1 MRRPSYLI
9 ATSAIAAAVALAAG
23 TALAMAEEAQDGCAS
38 DNPEVRIAAC
48 SAVIEAPDTAPNVR
62 AEAFFRRG
70 LSYSEFNQYERAVG
84 DYDGAIRLVPGY
96 AAALNNRAYSLLKL
110 GKASQGLPDVEEA
123 LSSSPMDPI
132 YNSTR
137 GEIRQALGD
146 RDGAIHDHVTA
157 MLSGGALFV
166 KLYQCSLKLA
176 NLYHGPLDGII
187 RPELHTAL
195 ALCVDMGSQC
205 SPIPAF
211 PVPECPDPVG

>member
-1 MRRPSYLI
+1 MRRLGFSI
-9 ATSAIAAAVALAAG
+9 VTHAIAAAAIVAG
-23 TALAMAEEAQDGCAS
+23 TAFAMAEETKNGCGS
-38 DNPEVRIAAC
+38 DNPEVRIPAC
-48 SAVIEAPDTAPNVR
+48 SALIDAPDTTPEVR

-70 LSYSEFNQYERAVG
+70 LSYSEFNQYDRAID

-96 AAALNNRAYSLLKL
+96 AAALNNRAYSLLRL

-123 LSSSPMDPI
+123 LRYSPLDPI

-166 KLYQCSLKLA
+166 KLYQCSLRLA
-176 NLYHGPLDGII
+176 QLYHGPLDGII
-187 RPELHTAL
+187 SPELHNAL